1 MRLQSHPAAFS
12 LQEPKEEEPV
22 DDETKRALLQ
32 EDRASLLS
40 AFHQLQSRYFISN
53 TNSIQYGL
61 AVFGPSI
68 LVSYSEATDP
78 ADSHIIVVDPEIK
91 RVLRVDE
98 LDLASLEKNAIIDL
112 NDDGSRWEGDI
123 FENMQFGWG
132 KEYDSE
138 GNLRYEGFCFGG
150 KYECYG
156 TSYYDCGVIE
166 YVGNF
171 VFGMRFGMGTLHDRL
186 SKLVYEGTWICDVP
200 SPNPRLCITRENA
213 LQHTIHSSVTH
224 LSFDRCCL
232 FKKEHSLILDG
243 FPRLKFIVFGKY
255 SFGEWS
261 DEQKQQCVIRNCAS
275 LRRVFYKAYSFRT
288 CDELRLESDCEC
300 GFEE

>member
-1 MRLQSHPAAFS
+1 MRLHSHPAVSA
-12 LQEPKEEEPV
+12 LREPKEAETV

-40 AFHQLQSRYFISN
+40 KFRQLQSRYFISN
-53 TNSIQYGL
+53 TSSAQYGL
-61 AVFGPSI
+61 AAFGPSI
-68 LVSYSEATDP
+68 LVSYYEATDP
-78 ADSHIIVVDPEIK
+78 ADSHIIVVDPETK
-91 RVLRVDE
+91 RVLRVND
-98 LDLASLEKNAIIDL
+98 LDLAFLEENAILDL
-112 NDDGSRWEGDI
+112 SDDGSRWEGDI

-132 KEYDSE
+132 KEYDRE
-138 GNLRYEGFCFGG
+138 GNLRYEGFCLGS

-171 VFGMRFGMGTLHDRL
+171 VFGMRFGMGSYYDRL
-186 SKLVYEGTWICDVP
+186 SKLVNEGTWIYDTA

-243 FPRLKFIVFGKY
+243 FPRLKFVVFGKY
-255 SFGEWS
+255 SFGEEN
-261 DEQKQQCVIRNCAS
+261 DEKKQQCVIRNCAS
-275 LRRVFYKAYSFRT
+275 LRRVFFKAYSFRT
-288 CDELRLESDCEC
+288 CNELRLESDCDC